1 PKGMTAEGVAA
12 EEHQVRRQH
21 ACTDSDAELATPI
34 GQREP
39 ERLPYI
45 RREDDEE
52 EQRDVHEIAMD
63 VLHDQRERA
72 LAEIRLA
79 RLANGA
85 VRRIGPERLV
95 VRAAIVIARHPE
107 QPGKRQDQQRRREYE
122 PRRPPPRLRAQERVR
137 RAAEQLW
144 RVEGREVRS

>member
-1 PKGMTAEGVAA
+1 MLRQLAVEAADDVPKGMTAEGVAA
-12 EEHQVRRQH
+12 EEHQVRRQNECSK
-21 ACTDSDAELATPI
+21 ANPELATAI
-34 GQREP
+34 GPREP

-52 EQRDVHEIAMD
+52 EQRDVHEVAMD

-95 VRAAIVIARHPE
+95 IRAAIVIARHPE
-107 QPGKRQDQQRRREYE
+107 QTGKRQEHQRR
-122 PRRPPPRLRAQERVR
+122 
-137 RAAEQLW
+137 
-144 RVEGREVRS
+144 